1 MFANFFNLFARR
13 PDANATYEGAFVP
26 EVHVVRKR
34 PRNPRMERLLVW
46 MWVLIAAKS
55 AFVWWA
61 CSHYPV
67 PFSAMWVIGP
77 TVLFGILVTAVY
89 ASHR

>member
-1 MFANFFNLFARR
+1 MFANFFNLFGRK
-13 PDANATYEGAFVP
+13 PDADTTYEESFVH

-46 MWVLIAAKS
+46 MWVLIVAKS
-55 AFVWWA
+55 AFIWWA

-67 PFSAMWVIGP
+67 PFNALWVIGP
-77 TVLFGILVTAVY
+77 TFLFGLLVTGVY
-89 ASHR
+89 VCHR